1 MKQIRIVYSDTAENE
16 RIAEEITT
24 CFPTEDYVVTKN
36 TIRSIPEMESFLSDT
51 NPENCQIVI
60 NLNMTGYAVET
71 TGGFASFNRLPMNL
85 VNYITDSM
93 EIYDEAL
100 KKNQS
105 YMSWFVFR
113 NPNDK
118 EKAEKLYPHL
128 WHTKC
133 APDTNALIELICS
146 MDLRYE

>member
-1 MKQIRIVYSDTAENE
+1 MKQVSIVYSDTDKNK
-16 RIAEEITT
+16 RIADEIAGSFSVEE
-24 CFPTEDYVVTKN
+24 YVVTK
-36 TIRSIPEMESFLSDT
+36 TMIESVSDMEGFLVET

-85 VNYITDSM
+85 INYITEPIEM
-93 EIYDEAL
+93 FDEAL

-105 YMSWFVFR
+105 YMLWFVFQSLD
-113 NPNDK
+113 DK

-128 WHTKC
+128 WHIEC
-133 APDTNALIELICS
+133 ALDEKALAELICT